1 MTTFT
6 SADDVMTLLV
16 HLGYLGYDGEREE
29 VFIPNNEV
37 LQEYVNA
44 TKQGDDWQIVSQAV
58 KASDELL
65 QAVFDGREADV
76 ASGVGAAH
84 VETSQIQYND
94 ENALSYTLS
103 LAFYSA
109 RRYYNIIR
117 EMPAGKGFADLVFV
131 PRPQHGDK
139 PALVVELKWNHDAET
154 AIRQIKEK
162 EYAGTLRNYAGKV
175 ILVGINYDK
184 KTKHHECRIESLK
197 KDM

>member
-94 ENALSYTLS
+94 ENALSYTLFPR
-103 LAFYSA
+103 LFTAPDGIN
-109 RRYYNIIR
+109 NIIR
-117 EMPAGKGFADLVFV
+117 GNAG
-131 PRPQHGDK
+131 R
-139 PALVVELKWNHDAET
+139 
-154 AIRQIKEK
+154 
-162 EYAGTLRNYAGKV
+162 
-175 ILVGINYDK
+175 
-184 KTKHHECRIESLK
+184 
-197 KDM
+197 

>member
-76 ASGVGAAH
+76 ASGVGRLMSKRARFNITMKMLSVTPCPSLFTAPDGIT
-84 VETSQIQYND
+84 TSFGKCRPVRD
-94 ENALSYTLS
+94 LLTWS
-103 LAFYSA
+103 LCRGRS
-109 RRYYNIIR
+109 
-117 EMPAGKGFADLVFV
+117 M
-131 PRPQHGDK
+131 
-139 PALVVELKWNHDAET
+139 
-154 AIRQIKEK
+154 
-162 EYAGTLRNYAGKV
+162 
-175 ILVGINYDK
+175 GIN
-184 KTKHHECRIESLK
+184 RPWLLN
-197 KDM
+197 